1 MTEQPELPMQAVPT
15 HTVVVYDRQTGTV
28 VHIHDFVAAGGDSPW
43 SADDM
48 KRVALDEVRDR
59 GPLDRLVAI
68 EMPDDLRRSGG
79 DFRVDVAAGK
89 LVAEPSRDAPLLRK
103 TRVDKPRAD

>member
-1 MTEQPELPMQAVPT
+1 MTKQPELPMQAVPT
-15 HTVVVYDRQTGTV
+15 HTVVVYDRQTGSV
-28 VHIHDFVAAGGDSPW
+28 VHIHDFVADSDGSPW

-68 EMPDDLRRSGG
+68 EMPDELRRSGA
-79 DFRVDVAAGK
+79 DFRVDVDTGK
-89 LVAEPSRDAPLLRK
+89 LVAEPSRDTPRLRK
-103 TRVDKPRAD
+103 TRVDKPL